1 MILRTALILSL
12 AALSACA
19 REKLAARATP
29 APTPA
34 AAARRGVD
42 LAAMDPTMKPGDDFY
57 GYANGAFMRTAEIPP
72 DRASTGA
79 FLRVFETVEAR
90 TRAIVEEAARGDAP
104 AGSDARKIGDL
115 YSSFM
120 DEAGIE
126 AKGLE
131 PLRPTLA
138 RIAALADARA
148 LAAELGGTVRADV
161 DIFNCTNLTTSRPLG
176 VWIEQDLNEPVA
188 EHRLPRAGR
197 PRAPGP
203 RLLPRRVAAARRAPR
218 AVPRAP
224 REGLRARRAPGPRA
238 ARGARADARDEAR
251 RDPRHARGRW
261 RRAEG

>member
-42 LAAMDPTMKPGDDFY
+42 LAAMDPTMKPGEDFY

-120 DEAGIE
+120 DEPGIE

-176 VWIEQDLNEPVA
+176 VWIEQDLNEPSRNTVYLVQGGLGLPDRDYYLDQSPRLA
-188 EHRLPRAGR
+188 EH
-197 PRAPGP
+197 
-203 RLLPRRVAAARRAPR
+203 PR

-238 ARGARADARDEAR
+238 ARGARADVRDEAR
-251 RDPRHARGRW
+251 RDPRLARGRW